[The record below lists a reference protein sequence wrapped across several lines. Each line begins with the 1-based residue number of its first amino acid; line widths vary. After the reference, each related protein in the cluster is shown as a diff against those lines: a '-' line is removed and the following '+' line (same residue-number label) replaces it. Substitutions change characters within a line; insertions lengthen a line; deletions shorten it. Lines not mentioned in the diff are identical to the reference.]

1 MKITLF
7 PFQEDALYALNQ
19 KIDKAHLLWQKDDP
33 QVISFSAPTG
43 AGKTIIMTSLFE
55 DIFCGN
61 ENRLADPDAVIVWL
75 SDSPMLNEQT
85 RYKIER
91 QSTKIRMQDLVMIDS
106 SFDAEVLEGGKV
118 YFLNTQKLGTDKLL
132 TTYSDVRQY
141 SIWETLTNTAEQKPK
156 RLYVV
161 IDEAHR
167 GTAISER
174 ERNKANSIMQ
184 KFILGSPEDGLCIM
198 PLVIG
203 VTATPQ
209 RFEKLVAGT
218 QSTIQKINVPVEQV
232 RDSGLLKDRVIIHIP
247 EIQMNSSMT
256 VLKSAVQNWL
266 DKCRRWDAYC
276 ERENLRKIN
285 PILVIQVEDSAGIS
299 ASATDISVCI
309 DFIEEAI
316 NRKLNP
322 GEVVHTFN
330 DKDILKFGQTAVFP
344 VDASRI
350 EEDET
355 IKVVFFK
362 MNLSTGWDCPRA
374 ETMMSFRGARDY
386 TYIAQLLGRLI
397 RTPLTRRIES
407 DAELNN
413 VSLFLPY
420 FDEET
425 VNQVVDV
432 LSSQETAAPT
442 DIGTSREFV
451 TLSRNHSYDDVF
463 EAVKKLVTC
472 RIDSGRKQQPIPLL
486 MQLSRRLTWD
496 GIAPKLM
503 KETTK
508 RILEQITKEIDVMK
522 ADGSFQKYVD
532 SISGFSMEQYTY
544 EYGEESLMLQETAE
558 TTSITGYDLEKFFEK
573 AGKILGEGLHYTYWT
588 KNSTRDKTEVHM
600 EIIALTQ
607 NTDAMKRL
615 NDFAENSFLNLF
627 DKYKDAISHLSET
640 QKQHYTRLIASSPVP
655 VAIPWQLPDYI
666 DFNISKD
673 SGNYRKHLYVNDS
686 SDSLISLNPW
696 EKGVLLEELDN
707 GAVCWLRNLDRK
719 GWSLAIPYEVSGV
732 ITPMFPDLIIVRA
745 EAKGYV
751 FDILEPH
758 DPSRKDNCAK
768 AVGLAKFAESHWDK
782 FGRIEL
788 IRQMRGPDHKE
799 HFYRLNMGKLNIRN
813 LVRGIKTNEELD
825 RIFDKYAERL

>member
-132 TTYSDVRQY
+132 TIHSDVRQY
-141 SIWETLTNTAEQKPK
+141 SIWETLTNTAERKPK
-156 RLYVV
+156 QLYVV

-256 VLKSAVQNWL
+256 VLKSAVQNWI

-544 EYGEESLMLQETAE
+544 EYGEKSLMLQETAE

-588 KNSTRDKTEVHM
+588 KNSTRDKTEVYM

-615 NDFAENSFLNLF
+615 NDFAENAFLNLF
-627 DKYKDAISHLSET
+627 DKYKDTISHLTET
-640 QKQHYTRLIASSPVP
+640 QKQHYSRLIASSPIP
-655 VAIPWQLPDYI
+655 LAIPWQLPDYI

-686 SDSLISLNPW
+686 RDSFISLNPW

-732 ITPMFPDLIIVRA
+732 ITPMYPDLIIVRA
-745 EAKGYV
+745 KAKGYV

-768 AVGLAKFAESHWDK
+768 AVGLAKFAENHWDK

-799 HFYRLNMGKLNIRN
+799 HFYRLDMGKLNIRN

>member
-132 TTYSDVRQY
+132 TIHSDVRQY
-141 SIWETLTNTAEQKPK
+141 SIWETLTNTAERKPK
-156 RLYVV
+156 QLYVV

-544 EYGEESLMLQETAE
+544 EYGEKSLMLQETAE

-615 NDFAENSFLNLF
+615 NDFAENAFLNLF
-627 DKYKDAISHLSET
+627 DKYKDTISHLTET
-640 QKQHYTRLIASSPVP
+640 QKQHYSRLIASSPIP
-655 VAIPWQLPDYI
+655 LAIPWQLPDYI

-686 SDSLISLNPW
+686 RDSFISLNPW

-732 ITPMFPDLIIVRA
+732 ITPMYPDLLIVRA

-768 AVGLAKFAESHWDK
+768 AVGLAKFAENHWDK

-799 HFYRLNMGKLNIRN
+799 HFYRLDMGKLNIRN